1 MFPSTLT
8 YSCLAVKKYSRLQEV
23 VDSSC
28 LEVMEGMEE
37 GMEEVMEELE
47 EERIV
52 LRTREPSRGAANIAG
67 VMLEWRLARD

>member
-23 VDSSC
+23 VDSFC

-37 GMEEVMEELE
+37 LEELEEELE

>member
-23 VDSSC
+23 VDSFC
-28 LEVMEGMEE
+28 LEE
-37 GMEEVMEELE
+37 MEELE

>member
-23 VDSSC
+23 VDSFC
-28 LEVMEGMEE
+28 LEGMEE
-37 GMEEVMEELE
+37 LEELEEELE

>member
-23 VDSSC
+23 VDSFC
-28 LEVMEGMEE
+28 L
-37 GMEEVMEELE
+37 EVMEELE

>member
-1 MFPSTLT
+1 MFPSILT

-28 LEVMEGMEE
+28 LEVMEGT
-37 GMEEVMEELE
+37 EEVMEELE

>member
-23 VDSSC
+23 VDSFC
-28 LEVMEGMEE
+28 LEVMEGT
-37 GMEEVMEELE
+37 EELE

>member
-28 LEVMEGMEE
+28 LEVMEGI
-37 GMEEVMEELE
+37 MEELE

>member
-23 VDSSC
+23 VDSFC
-28 LEVMEGMEE
+28 LEVMDG
-37 GMEEVMEELE
+37 MEELE

>member
-23 VDSSC
+23 VDSFC
-28 LEVMEGMEE
+28 LEVMEGI
-37 GMEEVMEELE
+37 MEELE